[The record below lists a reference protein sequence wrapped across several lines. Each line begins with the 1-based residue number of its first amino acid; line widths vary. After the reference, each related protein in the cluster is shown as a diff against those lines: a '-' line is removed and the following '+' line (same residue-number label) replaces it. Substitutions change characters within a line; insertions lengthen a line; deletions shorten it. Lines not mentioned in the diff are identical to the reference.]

1 MVTINIIIRITE
13 REMFFPKL
21 AKKLASNISETEIK
35 YTDDG
40 FAEMRVG
47 VSF

>member
-1 MVTINIIIRITE
+1 MVTINIIIRINE

-21 AKKLASNISETEIK
+21 AKKLVSQISETEK
-35 YTDDG
+35 KDDG
-40 FAEMRVG
+40 FAEGVG